1 LSAVS
6 QHVVCSSAEQH
17 ELAAASVAS
26 GTLIRPVRLGVIACE
41 GIEAPLSMG
50 SNSASLLLK
59 AGAPVVPRHASF
71 PSFE

>member
-6 QHVVCSSAEQH
+6 QHVVCSSAEQQ

-26 GTLIRPVRLGVIACE
+26 GTVIRPVRLGVIARE

-50 SNSASLLLK
+50 SNNASLLLK
-59 AGAPVVPRHASF
+59 AGAPVVPQHASL
-71 PSFE
+71 PSFG